1 MKISKS
7 NPSFFFILFLLIA
20 FQQTQSQIIEPT
32 NNNSQ
37 QKLYDIYT
45 LQQKRNNTAAW
56 IFLGSGLAVT
66 VIGFEIGNNGDLDDL
81 GTAALLVV
89 AGGAA
94 TLASVPL
101 FIVAG
106 KNKRKAMLSLKKV
119 QNSVVNIT
127 FDTSNYLCLSVDIP
141 F

>member
-7 NPSFFFILFLLIA
+7 NPSLYFILFLLIA
-20 FQQTQSQIIEPT
+20 FQQTQSQIIEST

-37 QKLYDIYT
+37 QELYDLYT

-66 VIGFEIGNNGDLDDL
+66 VIGFEIGNNGDLDNI

-89 AGGAA
+89 VGGAA

-119 QNSVVNIT
+119 QNSVMTIN
-127 FDTSNYLCLSVDIP
+127 FENSNYLSVSLTIP
-141 F
+141 L

>member
-7 NPSFFFILFLLIA
+7 NASFYFILFLLIA

-37 QKLYDIYT
+37 SELYDIYT

-66 VIGFEIGNNGDLDDL
+66 VIGFEIGNHGDLDDI
-81 GTAALLVV
+81 GTAAVLVV

-101 FIVAG
+101 FIVAA
-106 KNKRKAMLSLKKV
+106 KNKRKASLSLKGE
-119 QNSVVNIT
+119 SIT
-127 FDTSNYLCLSVDIP
+127 FGNLSYKKSKQISLALTIDL
-141 F
+141 

>member
-127 FDTSNYLCLSVDIP
+127 FDTSNYLCLSVAIP

>member
-7 NPSFFFILFLLIA
+7 NPSFYFILFLLIA

-32 NNNSQ
+32 YNNSPQ
-37 QKLYDIYT
+37 ELYDIYT

-56 IFLGSGLAVT
+56 ILLGSGLAVT
-66 VIGFEIGNNGDLDDL
+66 VIGFEIGNNGDLDDI
-81 GTAALLVV
+81 GTAAVLVV
-89 AGGAA
+89 VGGAA
-94 TLASVPL
+94 TIASVPL

-119 QNSVVNIT
+119 QNSIANIT
-127 FDTSNYLCLSVDIP
+127 FDTSNYLCLSVAIP
-141 F
+141 L

>member
-7 NPSFFFILFLLIA
+7 NPSFYFILFLLIA

-32 NNNSQ
+32 NNNSPQ
-37 QKLYDIYT
+37 ELYDSYT

-56 IFLGSGLAVT
+56 IFLGSGLAAT
-66 VIGFEIGNNGDLDDL
+66 VIGFEIGNNGSLDNL

-89 AGGAA
+89 VGGAA
-94 TLASVPL
+94 TIASVPF

-119 QNSVVNIT
+119 QNSIANIT
-127 FDTSNYLCLSVDIP
+127 FDTSNYLCLSVAIP
-141 F
+141 L

>member
-7 NPSFFFILFLLIA
+7 NPSFYVILFLLIA
-20 FQQTQSQIIEPT
+20 FQQTQSQIIEPA

-37 QKLYDIYT
+37 QELYDIYT

-66 VIGFEIGNNGDLDDL
+66 AIGFEIGNNGDLDDI
-81 GTAALLVV
+81 GTAAVLVV
-89 AGGAA
+89 VGGAT

-119 QNSVVNIT
+119 QNSVANIN
-127 FDTSNYLCLSVDIP
+127 FDNSNYLSVSLTIP

>member
-20 FQQTQSQIIEPT
+20 FQQTQSQIIEPA

-37 QKLYDIYT
+37 QELYDIYT

-66 VIGFEIGNNGDLDDL
+66 AIGFEIGNNGDLDDL

-127 FDTSNYLCLSVDIP
+127 FDTSNYLCLSVAIP

>member
-37 QKLYDIYT
+37 QKLYNIYT

-127 FDTSNYLCLSVDIP
+127 FDTSNYLCLSVAIP